1 MKWYA
6 VRRGER
12 GSVFA
17 TWPECE
23 AAVKGVSGVRYKSFA
38 TRADADAFAA
48 GTPVQA
54 PAASTADRDPAGPL
68 VVYTDGACP
77 ANGTGEARAGYG
89 VFFGRDDPRNVS
101 RALEGRV
108 QTNNRAELMGA
119 IAALEALDPGTAVE
133 IRTDSTYVCLGYTTW
148 MAGWVRRGWAGVK
161 NRDLWERLV
170 TAAERVGRSKI
181 TFTHIRGHAGI
192 PGNEAA
198 DALAVAATRPR
209 AQ

>member
-1 MKWYA
+1 MPKWYA
-6 VRRGER
+6 VRHGQRGR
-12 GSVFA
+12 VYA

-38 TRADADAFAA
+38 TRDDADAFAA
-48 GTPVQA
+48 GTLA
-54 PAASTADRDPAGPL
+54 PATSDPAGTL
-68 VVYTDGACP
+68 VVHTDGACT
-77 ANGTGEARAGYG
+77 ANGTDNARAGYG
-89 VFFGRDDPRNVS
+89 VFFGKDDPRNLS
-101 RALEGRV
+101 RALEGPV

-148 MAGWVRRGWAGVK
+148 MPGWTRRGWQGVK

-170 TAAERVGRSKI
+170 AAAERVGRSKI